1 MTPDKWNKLRDY
13 LINELV
19 NEVHNG
25 AVENM
30 IKEVLMKMD
39 GLDKEE
45 FNNRQ
50 ALTNLEKENLMM
62 KKWIKQGD
70 KPLTP
75 IEEKEISEWI
85 FKNL

>member
-1 MTPDKWNKLRDY
+1 MFTDKWSMLRDY

-30 IKEVLMKMD
+30 INEVLSKMD
-39 GLDKEE
+39 VLENEE

-50 ALTNLEKENLMM
+50 ALTSICLKCGVDSGKCICE
-62 KKWIKQGD
+62 
-70 KPLTP
+70 
-75 IEEKEISEWI
+75 
-85 FKNL
+85 